1 MNKIGV
7 RPKFKK
13 LSKIA
18 IQPGISKEKTMF
30 DQLFILNDGKQN
42 YLFCKLLKWLKHMDK
57 HPNDPTY

>member
-30 DQLFILNDGKQN
+30 DQLFIPNNGKQN
-42 YLFCKLLKWLKHMDK
+42 YPFCKSLKMVE
-57 HPNDPTY
+57 TYGQTS